1 MKERRLATTDE
12 SQTVENPPG
21 IFRTT
26 LSYNQEI
33 MLCHFRMTPGAS
45 IPLHDHEAVQNGY
58 VISGKVR
65 FLTPEGEAFVAVT
78 GTSYAFGSHE
88 KHGAEVIEEAEVI
101 ECFAP
106 MRPEYGVE

>member
-1 MKERRLATTDE
+1 MTERTLATLE
-12 SQTVENPPG
+12 ASEAVENPPG
-21 IFRTT
+21 IFRKT
-26 LSYNQEI
+26 LSYNDKI
-33 MLCHFRMTPGAS
+33 MLCHFRMTAGAS

-65 FLTPEGEAFVAVT
+65 FLSPEGEAFVAT
-78 GTSYAFGSHE
+78 AGTSYVFGSHQR
-88 KHGAEVIEEAEVI
+88 HGAEVLEEAEVI